1 MYSVKLAKARSVRH
15 DRPELK
21 QDHIFRASIRLSNAS
36 SAASKPTLMQGVFGL
51 QRLSG
56 LRHQI

>member
-1 MYSVKLAKARSVRH
+1 
-15 DRPELK
+15 LK

-51 QRLSG
+51 QRLSS
-56 LRHQI
+56 LRYQI